1 MEGSSAPQ
9 RARLAFAGGLLVA
22 LVIVIVVVVI
32 AGRSGEAGTEATE
45 APPECI
51 DAWNGDREAILTGSH
66 QSAAHGYVRVQA
78 TRVGPGGSLVE
89 GDDGDC
95 AVIFAAPTLDAEAA
109 FAAQVYDG
117 EKWKALADS
126 PAMDLER
133 LGELQAGAL
142 RSANASL
149 TAEGTIEPTTP

>member
-1 MEGSSAPQ
+1 MEGSTASP

-22 LVIVIVVVVI
+22 LVVVIVVIVV
-32 AGRSGEAGTEATE
+32 AGGSGEAGTEVAE
-45 APPECI
+45 APVECI
-51 DAWNGDREAILTGSH
+51 DAWNGDSEAVSTGGH

-78 TRVGPGGSLVE
+78 TRLGPDGSLTEGEE
-89 GDDGDC
+89 GDC
-95 AVIFAAPTLDAEAA
+95 VMIFAATSLDPEAA

-117 EKWKALADS
+117 KRWKALADS
-126 PAMDLER
+126 PGVNLER